1 MKGGIEALVPS
12 LNEMHALHAVCVKT
26 AGEKFLKANI
36 SQAPFPL
43 DSGGS
48 EKSTPLHQ

>member
-12 LNEMHALHAVCVKT
+12 LNEMHALYVVYVKT
-26 AGEKFLKANI
+26 AGENFLKANI

-43 DSGGS
+43 NSGGS
-48 EKSTPLHQ
+48 EKSTPFHQ